1 MFNAYKR
8 MTHQIVN
15 MVNTVQAGDEDY
27 IDKRLGKVLITR
39 HQRKA
44 ICEAG
49 ELAAARGLVPLFGEV
64 SMRLSHS
71 RMAITVRRADIGALA
86 EADIIPVSLDTEKE
100 IEMLPPLAQWHRAV
114 YANSEAGGALFC
126 QPAYTMVASGA
137 RLQLDDTWIEGITTR
152 LGGVAIAEPGLTYD
166 AVLPLLGHHVLM
178 VPGRGALIWGA
189 SMADAIQRAGVLE
202 YAARIAVIAHQGDLT
217 PAGR

>member
-8 MTHQIVN
+8 VTHQIVN

-27 IDKRLGKVLITR
+27 VDKRLGKVLITR
-39 HQRKA
+39 HQRKE
-44 ICEAG
+44 IREAG
-49 ELAAARGLVPLFGEV
+49 EMASERGFVPLSGEI
-64 SMRLSHS
+64 SMRLSHA

-86 EADIIPVSLDTEKE
+86 DADIIPVSLDSEKE
-100 IEMLPPLAQWHRAV
+100 VEALPPLAEWHRAV
-114 YANSEAGGALFC
+114 YANREAGGALFC

-137 RLQLDDTWIEGITTR
+137 RLKLDDTWIEGITAR

-166 AVLPLLGHHVLM
+166 AVLTLLDHHVLM
-178 VPGRGALIWGA
+178 VPGRGALIWGE

-202 YAARIAVIAHQGDLT
+202 YAARIAVIAHQSNLT
-217 PAGR
+217 PSER